1 MRRVFALLAAAIIIG
16 ACGGGGQPYV
26 PDGVGGGGGAFSLTG
41 GGSQSVLPGGIAN
54 YTFTVTRTGETGQAA
69 DVTLSASGLPT
80 GTTPT
85 FNPNPVL
92 PTLGGAQVGLE
103 VATTT
108 AVAVGSYPFTVTGN
122 DGATTRTASATLVVL
137 GVVTAQVEALD
148 NWLTDE
154 PGYPY
159 GDDTSANYRV
169 TVDAPTGYA
178 GDVRLE
184 WRFVDT
190 PSPTGDDLLATWHY
204 GLNSHEGSYTYTVG
218 PGNLR
223 DSAECTFTRKRNMP
237 ITGTFRVE
245 FKVVPL
251 VAGYT
256 STPVLDQIE
265 VRDNYT
271 GGARLRKR

>member
-1 MRRVFALLAAAIIIG
+1 MKRVFALLAAAIIIG

-26 PDGVGGGGGAFSLTG
+26 PNGPGGTGAFSLTG
-41 GGSQSVLPGGIAN
+41 GGSQSVLPGGTAN
-54 YTFTVTRTGETGQAA
+54 YTFTVAKTDETGQAN

-85 FNPNPVL
+85 FVPNPVL
-92 PTLGGAQVGLE
+92 PTVGGSQVGLE

-122 DGATTRTASATLVVL
+122 DGATTRTASATLVVQ
-137 GVVTAQVEALD
+137 GVVTASVEALD

-159 GDDTSANYRV
+159 GDDTSANYRIS
-169 TVDAPTGYA
+169 VDAPDGYA

-184 WRFVDT
+184 WRFIDA
-190 PSPTGDDLLATWHY
+190 PAPTGDDLLATWHY
-204 GLNSHEGSYTYTVG
+204 GQNAHEGSYTYTVG

-223 DSAECTFTRKRNMP
+223 DSAECTFTRKRNIP
-237 ITGTFRVE
+237 ITGTYRIE

-256 STPVLDQIE
+256 STPVTEQLE

-271 GGARLRKR
+271 GGGSIRRR

>member
-1 MRRVFALLAAAIIIG
+1 MKRVFALLAAAIIIG

-26 PDGVGGGGGAFSLTG
+26 PNGPGGAGAFSLTG
-41 GGSQSVLPGGIAN
+41 GGTQSVLPGGTAN
-54 YTFTVTRTGETGQAA
+54 YTFTVTKADETGQAA

-80 GTTPT
+80 GATPT
-85 FNPNPVL
+85 FVPNPVL
-92 PTLGGAQVGLE
+92 PVVGGSQVGLE

-108 AVAVGSYPFTVTGN
+108 GVAVGSYPFTVTGN
-122 DGATTRTASATLVVL
+122 DGATTRTASATLVVQ
-137 GVVTAQVEALD
+137 GVVAASVEALD

-159 GDDTSANYRV
+159 GDDTSANYKIS
-169 TVDAPTGYA
+169 VDAPAGYA

-184 WRFVDT
+184 WRFIDA
-190 PSPTGDDLLATWHY
+190 PAPTGDDLLATWYY
-204 GLNSHEGSYTYTVG
+204 GQNAHEGSYTYTVG

-223 DSAECTFTRKRNMP
+223 DSAECTFTRKRDIP
-237 ITGTFRVE
+237 ITGTYRIE

-256 STPVLDQIE
+256 STPVTEQLE

-271 GGARLRKR
+271 GGARIRGR

>member
-1 MRRVFALLAAAIIIG
+1 MKRVLVLMVAAVVIG

-26 PDGVGGGGGAFSLTG
+26 PNGPGGGGAFSLAG
-41 GGSQSVLPGGIAN
+41 GGSQSVLPGATAN
-54 YTFTVTRTGETGQAA
+54 YTFTVTQTGETGQAS
-69 DVTLSASGLPT
+69 DVTLSASGLPA

-85 FNPNPVL
+85 FTPNPVL
-92 PTLGGAQVGLE
+92 PTVGGAQVGLAI
-103 VATTT
+103 ATTT

-122 DGATTRTASATLVVL
+122 DGQTTRTASATLIVL

-169 TVDAPTGYA
+169 SVDAPAGYA

-184 WRFVDT
+184 WRFLDN
-190 PSPTGDDLLATWHY
+190 PSPTGDDLQATWHY
-204 GLNSHEGSYTYTVG
+204 GLNSHDGTYTYTVG

-256 STPVLDQIE
+256 STPVQDQIE
-265 VRDNYT
+265 VRDNYA
-271 GGARLRKR
+271 GGVRIRKR